1 MKLLLLTA
9 VFLFG
14 TIGESFAQRQKI
26 TESYLMRTDINNVV
40 FEGNKTYYYIVGED
54 GGQLK
59 DGQYTIS
66 CPQASYSV
74 SVFPYTYKLVGS
86 YNMTANHSKG
96 KLNGAISSNFK
107 MTVTSS
113 NGQSDN
119 EYQTITGNFTNGVPN
134 GTFIVNAK
142 RTLITKLNATYKNGI
157 LVGAFSCDVLG
168 WDNLPHKYSGTLTQS
183 GKLNGTWTYLGG
195 TMLFQNGVLIS
206 DNDTDNGK
214 STPPAISAL
223 AKQYAAGSITKD
235 ALAEKGY
242 TVLKSKI
249 ELGKYASTCILR
261 DSGVDFEDLGG
272 CNFEQEAVEY
282 EYLKQVCYLNK
293 EGVEQ
298 LIADLENEG
307 ECGFAYDSYR
317 GFKCIQKDGD
327 SKPYVKIHQQYKNYV
342 SGFFDDFYVNAYIK
356 DEDMTYISDRIAEI
370 AKPLKEYAELIQ
382 YSGNSNTESGI
393 NLYKLKELLDIF
405 KQKGE
410 QITKDVYQVDIN
422 YSKKFIL
429 AESVKEVED
438 SITKL
443 TTKVQQEIQA
453 RIKAQEVEDSIRTTK
468 VQQKIQARIKAQLEH
483 ALNFIQSQGKAFSIV
498 YDTDFEKY
506 LWYDKNSKYWTL
518 DAEKVLKPFCPM
530 VAYEIIDA
538 NGETIT
544 CKWSVQGKKKV
555 ISTYELTLKHKNGK
569 LVIDAESFNVNLVK
583 KTE

>member
-1 MKLLLLTA
+1 
-9 VFLFG
+9 
-14 TIGESFAQRQKI
+14 
-26 TESYLMRTDINNVV
+26 MRTDINNVV

-86 YNMTANHSKG
+86 YNMTANLSKG

-206 DNDTDNGK
+206 DNDTDKGK

-327 SKPYVKIHQQYKNYV
+327 SKPYVKIHHQYKNYV

-382 YSGNSNTESGI
+382 YSGNSNTESDI
-393 NLYKLKELLDIF
+393 NLYKLKKLLDIF

-453 RIKAQEVEDSIRTTK
+453 S
-468 VQQKIQARIKAQLEH
+468 IKAQLEH

-506 LWYDKNSKYWTL
+506 LWYDKNSEYWTL

-538 NGETIT
+538 NRETIT

>member
-86 YNMTANHSKG
+86 YNMTANLSKG

-206 DNDTDNGK
+206 DNDTDKGK

-272 CNFEQEAVEY
+272 CNFKQEAVEY

-327 SKPYVKIHQQYKNYV
+327 SKPYVKIHHQYKNYV

-382 YSGNSNTESGI
+382 YSGNSNTESDI
-393 NLYKLKELLDIF
+393 NLYKLKKLLDIF

-453 RIKAQEVEDSIRTTK
+453 RIKAQ
-468 VQQKIQARIKAQLEH
+468 LEH

-506 LWYDKNSKYWTL
+506 LWYDKNSEYWML

-538 NGETIT
+538 NRETIT

>member
-26 TESYLMRTDINNVV
+26 TEFYLMRTDINNVV

-206 DNDTDNGK
+206 DNDTDKGK

-242 TVLKSKI
+242 TV
-249 ELGKYASTCILR
+249 
-261 DSGVDFEDLGG
+261 
-272 CNFEQEAVEY
+272 
-282 EYLKQVCYLNK
+282 
-293 EGVEQ
+293 
-298 LIADLENEG
+298 
-307 ECGFAYDSYR
+307 
-317 GFKCIQKDGD
+317 
-327 SKPYVKIHQQYKNYV
+327 
-342 SGFFDDFYVNAYIK
+342 
-356 DEDMTYISDRIAEI
+356 
-370 AKPLKEYAELIQ
+370 
-382 YSGNSNTESGI
+382 
-393 NLYKLKELLDIF
+393 
-405 KQKGE
+405 
-410 QITKDVYQVDIN
+410 
-422 YSKKFIL
+422 
-429 AESVKEVED
+429 
-438 SITKL
+438 
-443 TTKVQQEIQA
+443 VQQEIQA
-453 RIKAQEVEDSIRTTK
+453 RIKV
-468 VQQKIQARIKAQLEH
+468 QLEH

-506 LWYDKNSKYWTL
+506 LWYDKNSEYWTL

-538 NGETIT
+538 NRETIT
-544 CKWSVQGKKKV
+544 CRWSVQGKKKV

>member
-40 FEGNKTYYYIVGED
+40 FKGNKTYYYIVGED

-96 KLNGAISSNFK
+96 KLNGAISSNYK

-113 NGQSDN
+113 NGQSDK

-206 DNDTDNGK
+206 DNDTDKGK

-242 TVLKSKI
+242 TVLKSEI

-272 CNFEQEAVEY
+272 CIFEQEAVEY

-298 LIADLENEG
+298 LIADLENKG
-307 ECGFAYDSYR
+307 ECSFAYDGYR
-317 GFKCIQKDGD
+317 GFECIQKDGD
-327 SKPYVKIHQQYKNYV
+327 SKPYVKIHQRDKNYV
-342 SGFFDDFYVNAYIK
+342 SGFFDDYYVNAYIK
-356 DEDMTYISDRIAEI
+356 DEDMTHIYDRIAEI
-370 AKPLKEYAELIQ
+370 AKPLKEYAELIP
-382 YSGNSNTESGI
+382 YYGNSNTDPDI
-393 NLYKLKELLDIF
+393 NLYKLKKLLDVF
-405 KQKGE
+405 SKTGK
-410 QITKDVYQVDIN
+410 QITKDVYQVAIDYTYN
-422 YSKKFIL
+422 NKFIL

-438 SITKL
+438 SIAKR
-443 TTKVQQEIQA
+443 TTMVKQES
-453 RIKAQEVEDSIRTTK
+453 IKKVEDANTKQTTNVK
-468 VQQKIQARIKAQLEH
+468 QEIQARIKAQLEH

-498 YDTDFEKY
+498 FDTDFEKY
-506 LWYDKNSKYWTL
+506 LWYDKNSKFWKL

-530 VAYEIIDA
+530 VDYEIIDA
-538 NGETIT
+538 NRETIT

>member
-66 CPQASYSV
+66 CPQASYSI

-113 NGQSDN
+113 NGQSYN

-206 DNDTDNGK
+206 DNDTDKGK

-327 SKPYVKIHQQYKNYV
+327 SKPYVKIHHQYKNYV

-382 YSGNSNTESGI
+382 YSGNSNTESDI
-393 NLYKLKELLDIF
+393 NLYKLKKLLDIF
-405 KQKGE
+405 KQTGE

-453 RIKAQEVEDSIRTTK
+453 RIKAQ
-468 VQQKIQARIKAQLEH
+468 LEH

-506 LWYDKNSKYWTL
+506 LWYDKNSEYWTL

-538 NGETIT
+538 NRETIT

>member
-14 TIGESFAQRQKI
+14 MIGESFAQRQKI

-206 DNDTDNGK
+206 DNDTDKGK

-327 SKPYVKIHQQYKNYV
+327 SKPYVKIHHQYKNYV

-382 YSGNSNTESGI
+382 YSGNSNTESDI
-393 NLYKLKELLDIF
+393 NLYKLKKLLDIF
-405 KQKGE
+405 KQTGE

-453 RIKAQEVEDSIRTTK
+453 RIKAQ
-468 VQQKIQARIKAQLEH
+468 LEH

-506 LWYDKNSKYWTL
+506 LWYDKNSEYWTL

-538 NGETIT
+538 NRETIT

>member
-40 FEGNKTYYYIVGED
+40 FEGNKIYYYIVGED

-86 YNMTANHSKG
+86 YNMTANLSKG

-206 DNDTDNGK
+206 DNDTDKGK

-327 SKPYVKIHQQYKNYV
+327 SKPYVKIHHQYKNYV

-382 YSGNSNTESGI
+382 YSGNSNTESDI
-393 NLYKLKELLDIF
+393 NLYKLKKLLDIF

-453 RIKAQEVEDSIRTTK
+453 RIKAQ
-468 VQQKIQARIKAQLEH
+468 LEH

-506 LWYDKNSKYWTL
+506 LWYDKNSEYWTL

-538 NGETIT
+538 NLETIT